1 MLCPYCQTENR
12 DDRETCYHCSRD
24 VSMLR
29 LIVNRAKHHYNQAL
43 EHAERGRV
51 DEAITDLNNALEV
64 DSSIINAYVVLG
76 TLYTR
81 KEMFKEAREA
91 WQQALAADH
100 RFQKAHEYLLK
111 AGQAEYAFPAVRRL
125 RNLCL
130 TLAAVSLALVIVL
143 VLGTEPL
150 TQLLAIP
157 TAVLLIVVV
166 WLAVSLGRSDPGRT
180 VINQALSLP
189 QRQSVDSLAAV
200 TQLGELANRSDAD
213 EMVKSFAENLSRQ
226 IKAAWERR
234 LEMGRKALREDAP
247 HIAMDLANALIEQKP
262 NDETLEAARS
272 LHEQATAQL
281 LEHVTRASKCYFDE
295 GKGLD
300 VFEREAER
308 LLTRVNQGPAH
319 TKVEGLGE
327 QVHARRDERLIEA
340 AGVAVTEGQLHE
352 SIPKLMEWKE
362 GYPHLAD
369 RLEALVDQQLET
381 EATMV
386 EMQAGGL
393 IEQREL
399 KEAEV
404 LLDELELIF
413 KLAKRPAPTEMF
425 ESVTARIEEGR
436 RQLAFEQSINA
447 FEEER
452 YEQFL
457 EMITRPEE
465 LTDDPAE
472 LAKLETLRGEALR
485 GWAGQMWDW
494 FAEHGGEFEEC
505 EISSEDAKRAVEI
518 HRRVIEHLP
527 EDFADALA
535 PILFYTAS
543 ACFKLE
549 EPERGKALIDEIARD
564 HPDSHIMQ
572 SVHQFTL
579 RFAKELGPFGELEG
593 EIEVEEAPAGE
604 TEEVEE
610 AKTEMMTEGVSET
623 VTVKIDEQAHDGV
636 EVVPPTHE
644 PEVGGEDVLDEET
657 LPGAMASPEADPN
670 EPVIASVVG
679 PETKR
684 KDDAG
689 ENQPRP
695 QATHGEQTHNGGA
708 EEER

>member
-1 MLCPYCQTENR
+1 
-12 DDRETCYHCSRD
+12 
-24 VSMLR
+24 MLR

-51 DEAITDLNNALEV
+51 DEAIADLNNALEV
-64 DSSIINAYVVLG
+64 DSSLINAYVVLG

-111 AGQAEYAFPAVRRL
+111 AGQAEYAFPAMRRL

-130 TLAAVSLALVIVL
+130 GLGAISLGLLVVL
-143 VLGTEPL
+143 VFRTDPL
-150 TQLLAIP
+150 MWVIAGPIAT
-157 TAVLLIVVV
+157 LLIVVV
-166 WLAVSLGRSDPGRT
+166 WIAVSLGRSDPGRT
-180 VINQALSLP
+180 VINQALGLP
-189 QRQSVDSLAAV
+189 RSQSIDSLAAV

-213 EMVKSFAENLSRQ
+213 EMVKSFAENLGRQ

-234 LEMGRKALREDAP
+234 LELARKALEEDAP

-262 NDETLEAARS
+262 NDETLDAARGV
-272 LHEQATAQL
+272 HEQATAQL
-281 LEHVTRASKCYFDE
+281 LERVTREAERYFDA
-295 GKGLD
+295 GTGLD
-300 VFEREAER
+300 SFEREAER
-308 LLTRVNQGPAH
+308 LLARVSQGPAH
-319 TKVEGLGE
+319 TKVEELGE
-327 QVHARRDERLIEA
+327 QVHERRDERLLEEA
-340 AGVAVTEGQLHE
+340 RVAVGEGQLHE

-369 RLEALVDQQLET
+369 RVEALLDQQLET

-425 ESVTARIEEGR
+425 ESVKARIEEGR
-436 RQLAFEQSINA
+436 RQLAFEQSIDA
-447 FEEER
+447 FEAEQ

-457 EMITRPEE
+457 EMIERPEE

-505 EISSEDAKRAVEI
+505 EISPEDAQRAVEI
-518 HRRVIEHLP
+518 HRRVIERLS
-527 EDFADALA
+527 EDFADAVA

-549 EPERGKALIDEIARD
+549 ETERGKALIDEITRD

-579 RFAKELGPFGELEG
+579 RFAEELGPFGELEG
-593 EIEVEEAPAGE
+593 EIEVEEEKEVDEVGE
-604 TEEVEE
+604 ANTE
-610 AKTEMMTEGVSET
+610 KMTEGINEAET
-623 VTVKIDEQAHDGV
+623 VEIDEQANDGA
-636 EVVPPTHE
+636 EVVPPTDE

-679 PETKR
+679 PETER
-684 KDDAG
+684 KDDVG
-689 ENQPRP
+689 EDQPQP
-695 QATHGEQTHNGGA
+695 KGTQGEQSQDGAA